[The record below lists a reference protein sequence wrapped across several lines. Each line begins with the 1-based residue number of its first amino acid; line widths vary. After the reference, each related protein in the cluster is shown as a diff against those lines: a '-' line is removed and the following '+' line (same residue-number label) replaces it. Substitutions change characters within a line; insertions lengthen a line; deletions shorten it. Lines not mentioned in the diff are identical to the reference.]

1 LSSSVEIK
9 YSSLYIHHTSPGK
22 WKKIISQMSLI
33 HVLGLLE
40 FAKTN
45 YFGFKQTYCIF
56 SNVSL
61 QCFFFHFEIFY
72 SYQNNVMENTCIQ
85 KKFRV
90 HIVLLVK
97 KNMLCLNWFSHKMF
111 LRN

>member
-1 LSSSVEIK
+1 
-9 YSSLYIHHTSPGK
+9 
-22 WKKIISQMSLI
+22 MSLI

-97 KNMLCLNWFSHKMF
+97 KKYAMF
-111 LRN
+111 KLVFT